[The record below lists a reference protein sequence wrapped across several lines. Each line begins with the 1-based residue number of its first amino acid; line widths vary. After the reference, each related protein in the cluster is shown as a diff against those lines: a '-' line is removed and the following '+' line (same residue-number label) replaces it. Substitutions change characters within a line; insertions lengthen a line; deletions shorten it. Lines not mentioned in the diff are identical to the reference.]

1 MKTMKVIEV
10 KEPGKIELV
19 EKEIPTPKKGEALL
33 KIKYCGICGSD
44 VATYTGN
51 QPFAS
56 YPRIPGHEFS
66 AEIVEIEEN
75 DLGLEKGM
83 IVTANP
89 YFNCGSCYS
98 CERGKVNCCESNETM
113 GVQRDGSFA
122 EYITMP
128 IERIY
133 KGNGLEAKQLVLIEP
148 FSISYH
154 AINRGDVQ
162 KGDKVL
168 VFGAGAIGIFAMVSA
183 KLRGAEVY
191 IADVFEERLEKAKE
205 MGADG
210 TINVSKDNLEKRV
223 KEITNSNGMDVC
235 IEAAGLP
242 QTFLNCIDSVAFAG
256 KIILIGNGK
265 GETTFNHS
273 ILLKKELDIYGSR
286 NSLKD
291 FEPLIDLVSN
301 EKVGTD
307 IENIVTNVFTIDEAT
322 EAFEILTNN
331 AASQLKVLIKFD

>member
-1 MKTMKVIEV
+1 MKVVQI
-10 KEPGKIELV
+10 KEPGVIELV
-19 EKEIPTPKKGEALL
+19 EKEIPIRKKGQALL

-44 VATYTGN
+44 IATYTGN

-66 AEIVEIEEN
+66 AEVIEIEEN
-75 DLGLEKGM
+75 DLGLLKGM

-89 YFNCGSCYS
+89 YFNCGHCYS
-98 CERGKVNCCESNETM
+98 CQRGKVNCCELNETM

-133 KGNGLEAKQLVLIEP
+133 NGNMLSAKTLALIEP

-154 AINRGDVQ
+154 AINRGDIQ

-168 VFGAGAIGIFAMVSA
+168 IFGAGAIGIFAMISA
-183 KLRGAEVY
+183 KLKGAEIYVT
-191 IADVFEERLEKAKE
+191 DLFEDRLEQAMK

-210 TINVSKDNLEKRV
+210 VVNVAKSDVNERV
-223 KEITNSNGMDVC
+223 KEITNGHGMDVC

-242 QTFLNCIDSVAFAG
+242 KTFLNCIENVAFGG
-256 KIILIGNGK
+256 KVVLIGNGK
-265 GETTFNHS
+265 RETTFNHS

-286 NSLKD
+286 NSLND
-291 FEPLIDLVSN
+291 FPPLIDLVARGKVEIDN
-301 EKVGTD
+301 MVTDVFELEKV
-307 IENIVTNVFTIDEAT
+307 ID
-322 EAFEILTNN
+322 AFEVLKNN
-331 AASQLKVLIKFD
+331 DGTKLKVLVKFD